1 MNMAIISIII
11 MCCAGLLVFVFD
23 AQYIIFVATVMA
35 FLPTI
40 MRFGLLSFHEYYNQ
54 KEQYKGVLLFTHPL
68 VCFIVFVFGAKLLGV
83 V

>member
-1 MNMAIISIII
+1 
-11 MCCAGLLVFVFD
+11 
-23 AQYIIFVATVMA
+23 MA